1 VILALIRTT
10 ARVARGEGPASAFRR
25 AVERIDESLRLQTR
39 IARGVFGRSVRAPL
53 LNLLATSPSPRLGG
67 LQIQLLSRLREERAL
82 RDVALLHPGV
92 LEAGTRAWRSA
103 RAPLGRAIVDALART
118 GARGIVIEGTHG
130 LAIEE
135 LLSFDNVVVAVHDLS
150 LMSEPSAPALL
161 QHARAVI
168 FPSAFLRDHY
178 RVQFELSHSAS
189 HVIEP
194 GIDVMPVERTRGSQR
209 RIAFAGNVR
218 AHKGGDLLPDIIEAI
233 PGEEWHI
240 FGGGDEELLRALR
253 RMRNVFIHGYYR
265 AGALP
270 SLLNK
275 HRIGLALLPSIAAES
290 YSLTLSE
297 CWLAMVP
304 AVAFDHGAHAE
315 RIGRSGGGW
324 LAPLDEGTAGIVKI
338 IRRWLAGELTTNVPA
353 TVASSRDAALA
364 HVTLYRSLGLL
375 D

>member
-1 VILALIRTT
+1 MTPALIRTT
-10 ARVARGEGPASAFRR
+10 ARVVRGEGLGSAFRR

-39 IARGVFGRSVRAPL
+39 IARGVFARTGRAQL

-67 LQIQLLSRLREERAL
+67 LQIQLLSRLREERAF

-92 LEAGTRAWRSA
+92 LEVGTHAWRSP
-103 RAPLGRAIVDALART
+103 RFPLVRAIAEAVART

-135 LLSFDNVVVAVHDLS
+135 LLPFDNVVLAVHDLS
-150 LMSEPSAPALL
+150 LMTEPSGQALL

-178 RVQFELSHSAS
+178 RAQFEFSDSAT

-194 GIDVMPVERTRGSQR
+194 GIDVAAIDRTRGSRR

-218 AHKGGDLLPDIIEAI
+218 THKGGDLLPAIIEAL

-253 RMRNVFIHGYYR
+253 RMRNVFVHGYYR

-270 SLLNK
+270 SLLHK
-275 HRIGLALLPSIAAES
+275 HAIGLALLPSIVPES
-290 YSLTLSE
+290 HSLTLSE
-297 CWLAMVP
+297 CWLAGVP
-304 AVAFDHGAHAE
+304 AVAFDHGAQAE
-315 RIGRSGGGW
+315 RIARSGGGW
-324 LAPLDEGTAGIVKI
+324 LAPLDEGAAGIANIV
-338 IRRWLAGELTTNVPA
+338 RRWLAGELTTSVPA
-353 TVASSRDAALA
+353 TVASSRDAALS
-364 HVTLYRSLGLL
+364 HVALYRSLGLL

>member
-1 VILALIRTT
+1 MTLIRTA
-10 ARVARGEGPASAFRR
+10 ARVVRGEGLGSAFRR
-25 AVERIDESLRLQTR
+25 AVDRVEESLRLQTR
-39 IARGVFGRSVRAPL
+39 IARGAFAQTGRAPL
-53 LNLLATSPSPRLGG
+53 LNVLATSPSPRLGG
-67 LQIQLLSRLREERAL
+67 LQIQLLSRLREERAF

-92 LEAGTRAWRSA
+92 LEAGKCAWRA
-103 RAPLGRAIVDALART
+103 PRAALGYEIADALSRT

-135 LLSFDNVVVAVHDLS
+135 LLSFDNVVLGLHDLS
-150 LMSEPSAPALL
+150 LMSEPSAQALL

-178 RVQFELSHSAS
+178 RARFEFSESAT

-194 GIDVMPVERTRGSQR
+194 GIDVAPIEHSRASQR

-218 AHKGGDLLPDIIEAI
+218 THKGGDLLPDIINAI

-253 RMRNVFIHGYYR
+253 RMPNVFVHGYYR
-265 AGALP
+265 AGSLP
-270 SLLNK
+270 SLLDE
-275 HRIGLALLPSIAAES
+275 HAIGLALLPSIVPES

-297 CWLAMVP
+297 CWLAGVP
-304 AVAFDHGAHAE
+304 AVAFNHGAQAE
-315 RIGRSGGGW
+315 RIARNGGGW
-324 LAPLDEGTAGIVKI
+324 LAPLDEGAAGIANIV
-338 IRRWLAGELTTNVPA
+338 RRWVGGELTTNVPA

-364 HVTLYRSLGLL
+364 QIALYRSLGLL